1 MDKKSLKYSL
11 KTKILASFLCVSILS
26 MTVVLSYTVIVQQNV
41 MKQQLRSDGE
51 RDIAHSLNKIENQMI
66 QISNFVSWAVN
77 NEDIQERLHR
87 DANSANRY
95 DEQMYSIISQLTDQ
109 LSYRPIGEYL
119 RGLFILGNN
128 GADIRSG
135 SEASLFSEQA
145 LAEFKQ
151 MNYDAC
157 RWGKS
162 LENTIPFTIPGKI
175 LPYNHPICDA
185 DGHQIGNLLLLFSD
199 NMFSDCYDGMLQ
211 DSVNIPTLYNSDGE
225 LICCS
230 TQTVKSDYIQVQK
243 TSNVIGWQ
251 IDFQISTDI
260 LRQQRRT
267 AFFSVLLFGCMLF
280 FVIFIISWILTRTI
294 TAPLERVITRVQDIS
309 NGTTRLIDRRMER
322 SEIDYLENRIL
333 DMHEALLCSMEQERQ
348 REREKQQLEIQVLQE
363 QMNPHFLYHTLNTIR
378 LMAIMQGKQS
388 IAKVTEMLIQLMRAS
403 LSHPEAKVTI
413 AQELEFWESYMYIQ
427 NISKKGKLQWD
438 ISIDKQIL
446 QQKIPKL
453 LLQPL
458 AENAITHGFAEKSDI
473 GKIHLCGRK
482 EGETIV
488 LRMEDNGAGID
499 SGRLA
504 EITDALH
511 HPEKQLH
518 PSDTATSHSHGMAL
532 VNIQKRIQLH
542 DGELFGLTIESELGN
557 GCCVTIRLP
566 FEKNE

>member
-1 MDKKSLKYSL
+1 MDKKSLKFSL

-26 MTVVLSYTVIVQQNV
+26 MVIVLSYTFIVQQNTV
-41 MKQQLRSDGE
+41 EQQLRSDGE

-95 DEQMYSIISQLTDQ
+95 DEQMHSIISQLTNQ

-135 SEASLFSEQA
+135 SEASLFSEQT
-145 LAEFKQ
+145 LTELKQ
-151 MNYDAC
+151 MNYDTC

-162 LENTIPFTIPGKI
+162 LENTIPFTLSGKV
-175 LPYNHPICDA
+175 LPYNHPIYDNE
-185 DGHQIGNLLLLFSD
+185 GRQIGNLLLLFSD
-199 NMFSDCYDGMLQ
+199 DMFSDCYDGMLQ
-211 DSVNIPTLYNSDGE
+211 DPANIPALYNGNGE

-243 TSNVIGWQ
+243 TSNIIGWQ

-260 LRQQRRT
+260 LKQQRRT

-280 FVIFIISWILTRTI
+280 FVTFIISWILTRTI
-294 TAPLERVITRVQDIS
+294 TAPLERVIARVQDIS
-309 NGTTRLIDRRMER
+309 NGTSQFIDRRMER
-322 SEIDYLENRIL
+322 SEIDYLENCIL

-348 REREKQQLEIQVLQE
+348 REQEKQQLEIQVLQE

-388 IAKVTEMLIQLMRAS
+388 IAKVTERLIQLMRAS
-403 LSHPEAKVTI
+403 LSHPEAKVTVS
-413 AQELEFWESYMYIQ
+413 QELEFWESYMYIQ

-473 GKIHLCGRK
+473 GMIHLYGWK
-482 EGETIV
+482 EGKTIV
-488 LRMEDNGAGID
+488 LSMEDNGVGID
-499 SGRLA
+499 PERLA

-518 PSDTATSHSHGMAL
+518 PNNTTSHSHGMAL

-542 DGELFGLTIESELGN
+542 DGESFGLTIESELGN
-557 GCCVTIRLP
+557 GCCVIIRLP
-566 FEKNE
+566 FEEIE

>member
-1 MDKKSLKYSL
+1 MDKKPLKYSL

-26 MTVVLSYTVIVQQNV
+26 MIIVLSYTFIVQQNTIE
-41 MKQQLRSDGE
+41 QQLRSDGE
-51 RDIAHSLNKIENQMI
+51 RDIAHSLNKIEDQMI

-87 DANSANRY
+87 DANTANRY
-95 DEQMYSIISQLTDQ
+95 DEQMYSIILQLTNQ
-109 LSYRPIGEYL
+109 ISYRPIGEYL

-135 SEASLFSEQA
+135 SEASLFSQQT
-145 LAEFKQ
+145 LAELKQ
-151 MNYDAC
+151 MNYDTC
-157 RWGKS
+157 RWGRS
-162 LENTIPFTIPGKI
+162 LENTIPFTLPGKV
-175 LPYNHPICDA
+175 LPYNHPIYDNE
-185 DGHQIGNLLLLFSD
+185 GRQIGNLLLLFSD
-199 NMFSDCYDGMLQ
+199 DMFSDCYDGMLQ
-211 DSVNIPTLYNSDGE
+211 DPANIPTLYNGNGE

-230 TQTVKSDYIQVQK
+230 TQIVKSDYIQVQK
-243 TSNVIGWQ
+243 TSNIIGWQ
-251 IDFQISTDI
+251 IDFRISTDI

-280 FVIFIISWILTRTI
+280 FITFIISWILTRTI
-294 TAPLERVITRVQDIS
+294 TAPLERVIARVQDIS
-309 NGTTRLIDRRMER
+309 NGTTQLIDRRIER

-388 IAKVTEMLIQLMRAS
+388 IAKVTERLIQLMRAS
-403 LSHPEAKVTI
+403 LSHPEAKVTV
-413 AQELEFWESYMYIQ
+413 AQELEFWKSYMYIQ

-438 ISIDKQIL
+438 ILIDKQIL
-446 QQKIPKL
+446 TQKIPKL

-458 AENAITHGFAEKSDI
+458 AENAITHGFAEKSDV
-473 GKIHLCGRK
+473 GMIHLHGWK
-482 EGETIV
+482 EGKTIV
-488 LRMEDNGAGID
+488 LSMEDNGVGIAPE
-499 SGRLA
+499 RLA

-518 PSDTATSHSHGMAL
+518 LNNTTSHSHGMAL

-542 DGELFGLTIESELGN
+542 DGESFGLAIESKLGN
-557 GCCVTIRLP
+557 GCCVIIRLP
-566 FEKNE
+566 FEEIE